1 MQFFFL
7 LYFKVN
13 LKYSCILFK
22 YVMNDIFYIF
32 SSKLIE
38 TIFGEVVLEPN
49 FGLDLIFPEN

>member
-1 MQFFFL
+1 
-7 LYFKVN
+7 
-13 LKYSCILFK
+13 
-22 YVMNDIFYIF
+22 MNDIFYIF